1 MEVCIKIRTTGKEKA
16 ELETTFFFSSKVCC
30 YNDYKYNVYNKEY
43 FQMLSLRVIP
53 CEITHSKNESLFTL
67 STQSVH
73 PMTVHNPEYQPP
85 VTSGSRVT
93 GCANFVN

>member
-1 MEVCIKIRTTGKEKA
+1 MESKIK
-16 ELETTFFFSSKVCC
+16 
-30 YNDYKYNVYNKEY
+30 N
-43 FQMLSLRVIP
+43 LSGLHEWVIP
-53 CEITHSKNESLFTL
+53 CEITHLKNVSLQIVFIL

-73 PMTVHNPEYQPP
+73 SMRVHNPEYQPP